1 MQTATTKPEPEYI
14 PVDNN
19 SPEWERIEKKLQK
32 SLPGAKLKRLDRVQ
46 NQYTWRR
53 FYRHVVSHHEADGAG
68 HIDFTRPDSMVQ
80 ELWHA
85 SGAIDAICKGKL
97 GCACAYALVCLHAC
111 LPRSFSLFFG
121 KTYYG
126 FYLVVCQIDCKFVC
140 SSF

>member
-68 HIDFTRPDSMVQ
+68 HIDFTRPDSMVK
-80 ELWHA
+80 ELWHV
-85 SGAIDAICKGKL
+85 SEWIDAICKSKL
-97 GCACAYALVCLHAC
+97 GCACTYVLVCPLAGI
-111 LPRSFSLFFG
+111 FSKKLI
-121 KTYYG
+121 
-126 FYLVVCQIDCKFVC
+126 V
-140 SSF
+140 